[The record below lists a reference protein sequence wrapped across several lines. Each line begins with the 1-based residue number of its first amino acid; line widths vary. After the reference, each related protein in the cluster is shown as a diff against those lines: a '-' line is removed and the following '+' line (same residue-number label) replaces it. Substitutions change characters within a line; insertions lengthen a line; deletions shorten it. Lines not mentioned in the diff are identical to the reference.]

1 MQAKSCVFYRQK
13 AGFRKPD
20 GENELHCAAG
30 RAIMAKTANSEVLFM
45 SEYLTKITENLRQI
59 EQEEAAA
66 LSRAIRMVADTIKN
80 DGLIFTFGCGHS
92 HLPGLDAFYRAG
104 GLANVSP
111 ILDTDLM
118 LHNGAA
124 KASRMEKMSGIA
136 QEVFRRYTLSDKDM
150 LFVFSASGKNQV
162 PVEMAD
168 AAAAAG
174 VRTVGISSGAYYA
187 RGGRLHEHVE
197 VAIDCKVP
205 YGDACIP
212 VGEVAMGGL
221 STYAAC
227 FILNSCLIEGA
238 KLALE
243 EGCKPPVYVSG
254 NIEGGRE
261 FNIVLEDLYLGRVKH
276 L

>member
-1 MQAKSCVFYRQK
+1 
-13 AGFRKPD
+13 
-20 GENELHCAAG
+20 
-30 RAIMAKTANSEVLFM
+30 M
-45 SEYLTKITENLRQI
+45 SEYLEKIVSAMRAV
-59 EQEEAAA
+59 EEEEKDPLSAAA
-66 LSRAIRMVADTIKN
+66 RMVADTIKN

-124 KASRMEKMSGIA
+124 KSSRMEKMSGLAPEI
-136 QEVFRRYTLSDKDM
+136 FRRYTLSGSDM
-150 LFVFSASGKNQV
+150 LFIFSASGKNQV

-168 AAAAAG
+168 AARAAG
-174 VRTVGISSGAYYA
+174 IRTVGVSSAAYHEK
-187 RGGRLHEHVE
+187 GGKLHQHVD

-212 VGEVAMGGL
+212 VGDVAMGGL
-221 STYAAC
+221 STATAC
-227 FILNSCLIEGA
+227 FILNTCLIEGA
-238 KLALE
+238 KLALA
-243 EGCKPPVYVSG
+243 EGTKPPIYLSG
-254 NIEGGRE
+254 NIEGGRDH
-261 FNIVLEDLYLGRVKH
+261 NMVLEEMYLGRVKH